1 MFFGDISKKV
11 DNLGGEKGFSSERKA
26 SLPDLPEL
34 PDLVILGSTGS
45 IGTQTLD
52 VARTH
57 GYRIRAMSA
66 HSNYKLA
73 EQQAREFL
81 PETVCMTEESAYRE
95 LKTRLADT
103 DIFVTYGKDAL
114 CETAALSCGMVINS
128 VVGMVGLEPTLAALG
143 AKNRV
148 GLANKET
155 LVTGGELVK
164 AAAAENG
171 VDIVP
176 IDSEH
181 SAVFQS
187 LMGNEGN
194 RIERIILTASGG
206 PFFGYTKEQLK
217 TVTLE
222 QALHH
227 PNWSMGRKITTDSAT
242 LMNKGL
248 ELIEAVRLFDVTPD
262 QIEVVVHRQSILH
275 SAVEY
280 EDGAVIGQLGVPD
293 MKIPIQFA
301 ITYPKR
307 LPSCSRKLSLFDV
320 GTLTFEHADE
330 ETFVCLAEARRAIS
344 KGGTAP
350 TILNGANEAAV
361 AAFLDGR
368 IPFYRIGELV
378 CGCCAAI
385 PHTSEVTLKTIAE
398 ADSAAREYTNC
409 EAERQI

>member
-1 MFFGDISKKV
+1 MEAKTLTV
-11 DNLGGEKGFSSERKA
+11 
-26 SLPDLPEL
+26 
-34 PDLVILGSTGS
+34 LGSTGS

-52 VARTH
+52 VARMH
-57 GYRIRAMSA
+57 GCRINALTANSSTA
-66 HSNYKLA
+66 LL
-73 EQQAREFL
+73 EQQAREFH
-81 PETVCMTEESAYRE
+81 PVSVCVTDECVYADMKS
-95 LKTRLADT
+95 RLADT
-103 DIFVTYGKDAL
+103 DIRVTCGKQAL
-114 CETAALSCGMVINS
+114 CETAAMPVDMVINS
-128 VVGMVGLEPTLAALG
+128 VVGMVGLEPTLAALN
-143 AKNRV
+143 AHNRV

-164 AAAAENG
+164 AAEKSNN

-181 SAVFQS
+181 SAIFQS
-187 LMGNEGN
+187 LMGNSQN
-194 RIERIILTASGG
+194 KIEKIILTASGG
-206 PFFGYTKEQLK
+206 PFFGYNKERLR
-217 TVTLE
+217 TVTME

-248 ELIEAVRLFDVTPD
+248 ELIEAVRLFDVTPE
-262 QIEVVVHRQSILH
+262 QVEVVVHRQSILH

-301 ITYPKR
+301 VTYPKR
-307 LPSCSRKLSLFDV
+307 MKSLSAKLSLFDV
-320 GTLTFEHADE
+320 GTLTFERADE
-330 ETFVCLAEARRAIS
+330 ETFVCLAEARKAIS

-361 AAFLDGR
+361 AAFLGGQ

-378 CGCCAAI
+378 CGCCEAL
-385 PHTSEVTLKTIAE
+385 PHSPTVTLDSIAE
-398 ADSAAREYTNC
+398 ADSAARGYVISEIQKGNK
-409 EAERQI
+409 

>member
-1 MFFGDISKKV
+1 MRTLLNTAEISEVSQVNNENKV
-11 DNLGGEKGFSSERKA
+11 LT
-26 SLPDLPEL
+26 
-34 PDLVILGSTGS
+34 VLGSTGS

-52 VARTH
+52 VARMH
-57 GYRIRAMSA
+57 GYKIKALTANSSA
-66 HSNYKLA
+66 ALI
-73 EQQAREFL
+73 EQQAREFS
-81 PETVCMTEESAYRE
+81 PETVCMTDAAAYNDV
-95 LKTRLADT
+95 KTRLADT
-103 DIFVTYGKDAL
+103 GIKVVCGRGAL
-114 CETAALSCGMVINS
+114 CETAAMTVDMVINA
-128 VVGMVGLEPTLAALG
+128 VVGMVGLEPTLAALN

-164 AAAAENG
+164 AAEKANG

-181 SAVFQS
+181 SAIFQS
-187 LMGNEGN
+187 LMGNSQN
-194 RIERIILTASGG
+194 KINKIILTASGG
-206 PFFGYTKEQLK
+206 PFFGYNKERLR

-248 ELIEAVRLFDVTPD
+248 ELIEAVRLFDVTPE
-262 QIEVVVHRQSILH
+262 QVEVVVHRQSILH

-301 ITYPKR
+301 VTYPKR
-307 LPSCSRKLSLFDV
+307 LPSLSGKLSLFDV
-320 GTLTFEHADE
+320 RTLTFERADE
-330 ETFVCLAEARRAIS
+330 ETFVCLAEARKAIA

-361 AAFLDGR
+361 AAFLDGK
-368 IPFYRIGELV
+368 IPFWRIGELV
-378 CGCCAAI
+378 CGCCEALPHSAEVSLAAI
-385 PHTSEVTLKTIAE
+385 SE
-398 ADSAAREYTNC
+398 ADRAAREYVG
-409 EAERQI
+409 AEIQKGSL